1 MYLKMKFS
9 QMASLAA
16 AIPILIMSSAVR
28 ADVVRTPIS
37 EGQFS
42 GFMTSCLLQG
52 GTKPPFTDHIPAMCC
67 AINEEG
73 TRWCITCFSGTA
85 DDPRNCSVTT
95 PGRESKFKNLRL
107 PAPGSDV
114 LAPEPG
120 TSKPSKA
127 PMARPQTTPLI
138 IAPNN

>member
-1 MYLKMKFS
+1 MSVKMKLL
-9 QMASLAA
+9 QVASLAA
-16 AIPILIMSSAVR
+16 AIPILIIGSSVR

-42 GFMTSCLLQG
+42 NYMTSCLLQG

-67 AINEEG
+67 ATNEEG
-73 TRWCITCFSGTA
+73 TRWCVTCFSGTV
-85 DDPRNCSVTT
+85 DNPQNCSVTT
-95 PGRESKFKNLRL
+95 PGRNLKFDIFR
-107 PAPGSDV
+107 PQAPGSDV

-120 TSKPSKA
+120 TSTLGKKPV
-127 PMARPQTTPLI
+127 MRLQTNPLI